1 MLSIRVVR
9 IPADLPPDYVD
20 LFLSRVS
27 AERRQ
32 KIVRF
37 VRKEDAYRSLLG
49 EVLVRSTLSEH
60 IGVTPDALHFVY
72 NSYGKPFLQ
81 NNPDVGFNLSHSGN
95 WIAMIWGDSRSCPG
109 IDVERIVRMD
119 LHIADHLFT
128 PQENR
133 ILASKTGDARLAY
146 FFHVWT
152 LKESYVKAV
161 GKGLSIPLDSFSV
174 VCANEKEWYS
184 PEADGFHFTS
194 FRLDREHILSA
205 CSYMAALPDHIQHV
219 SLSTLYETLL

>member
-9 IPADLPPDYVD
+9 MPANLPPDYVD

-32 KIVRF
+32 KIARF

-60 IGVTPDALHFVY
+60 TGVRPDALQFVY
-72 NSYGKPFLQ
+72 NPYGKPFLQ
-81 NNPDVGFNLSHSGN
+81 NTPDVGFNLSHSGN
-95 WIAMIWGDSRSCPG
+95 WIAMIWGDSSCCPG

-119 LHIADHLFT
+119 LHIAEHLFT

-133 ILASKTGDARLAY
+133 MLASKTGDARLEY
-146 FFHVWT
+146 FYRVWT

-174 VCANEKEWYS
+174 VCTEEQTWYS

-194 FRLDREHILSA
+194 ISLDEEHILSA
-205 CSYMAALPDHIQHV
+205 CSCKAALPDHVQHV
-219 SLSTLYETLL
+219 SLSSLYETLL